1 MKERVADVSQAGTV
15 FRIICNPRLRK
26 AAARCVKTIFYHFF
40 YLQFKAAFLPG
51 RVPVT
56 QADHP
61 LDREIP
67 FKPRWVGVYLDF
79 VSSWV
84 RMTGFLLERF
94 GRKAEAPALD
104 FIETMGQL
112 YVLASEIYRK
122 NLSTT
127 MRPRYYKRPRFLLIH
142 AADPHL
148 MCIPSLHVIVV
159 IRTYTKFR
167 AILRDMGEDAALA
180 SQIAEVRQLALDIT
194 EAILYVKQHSVNCI
208 PAAMYFMTRFDP
220 WLFGAEE
227 AEDFVSA
234 IFTRPLSPEESPA
247 IRAYIVSRYRQF
259 LAEGGNCGDWREP
272 LLKFLREYQ
281 LTGVQ
286 VTDVQEKYGG

>member
-1 MKERVADVSQAGTV
+1 VKERVADVSQAQTV

-26 AAARCVKTIFYHFF
+26 AAARCVRIIFYHFF
-40 YLQFKAAFLPG
+40 YPQFKAAFLPG

-56 QADHP
+56 PVDHP

-67 FKPRWVGVYLDF
+67 FNPRWVGIYLDF

-84 RMTGFLLERF
+84 RMTGFLLGRF
-94 GRKAEAPALD
+94 GRKAAAPALD
-104 FIETMGQL
+104 FIETMGRL
-112 YVLASEIYRK
+112 YTLASDVYRK

-127 MRPRYYKRPRFLLIH
+127 SRPRYYKRPRFLLIH

-148 MCIPSLHVIVV
+148 MCIPSLHVMIV

-167 AILRDMGEDAALA
+167 AMLKELGEEAALTPR
-180 SQIAEVRQLALDIT
+180 IEEVRRRALDIT

-208 PAAMYFMTRFDP
+208 PAAMYVMTRFDP
-220 WLFGAEE
+220 LLFGAEE

-234 IFTRPLSPEESPA
+234 LFTGPFSPEKSAA
-247 IRAYIVSRYRQF
+247 IRAYIISRYRQF
-259 LAEGGNCGDWREP
+259 LAEGKDARDWKEP
-272 LLKFLREYQ
+272 LLKFLAEY
-281 LTGVQ
+281 
-286 VTDVQEKYGG
+286 KYSER

>member
-1 MKERVADVSQAGTV
+1 VTERVADVSQAGTI
-15 FRIICNPRLRK
+15 FRVVCNPRLRK
-26 AAARCVKTIFYHFF
+26 AAARCVRIIFYYFF

-56 QADHP
+56 RVDHP

-67 FKPRWVGVYLDF
+67 FNPRWVGVYLDF

-84 RMTGFLLERF
+84 RMTGFLLDRF
-94 GRKAEAPALD
+94 GRKAAAPVLD
-104 FIETMGQL
+104 FIETMSRL
-112 YVLASEIYRK
+112 YMVASEVYRK

-127 MRPRYYKRPRFLLIH
+127 SRPRYYKRPRFLLIH

-148 MCIPSLHVIVV
+148 MCIPSLHVMIV

-167 AILRDMGEDAALA
+167 AIVKELGAEADLTRQME
-180 SQIAEVRQLALDIT
+180 EVRQLALDIT

-208 PAAMYFMTRFDP
+208 PAAMYVMTHFDP
-220 WLFGAEE
+220 RLFGTEE

-234 IFTRPLSPEESPA
+234 IFTRPLSPEKSA
-247 IRAYIVSRYRQF
+247 GIRAYIILRYRQF
-259 LAEGGNCGDWREP
+259 LAEGGAAKDWKEP
-272 LLKFLREYQ
+272 LLKFLAGYN
-281 LTGVQ
+281 
-286 VTDVQEKYGG
+286 

>member
-1 MKERVADVSQAGTV
+1 VKERVADISLAGTV
-15 FRIICNPRLRK
+15 FRVICSPRLRK
-26 AAARCVKTIFYHFF
+26 AAARCVKRSFYYFF

-51 RVPVT
+51 RIPVT
-56 QADHP
+56 RVDHP

-67 FKPRWVGVYLDF
+67 FNPRWVGVYLDF

-84 RMTGFLLERF
+84 RMTGFLLDRF
-94 GRKAEAPALD
+94 GRKAAAPVRD

-112 YVLASEIYRK
+112 YVLASEVYRK

-127 MRPRYYKRPRFLLIH
+127 SRPRYYKRPRFMLIH

-148 MCIPSLHVIVV
+148 MCIPSLHVMIV

-167 AILRDMGEDAALA
+167 AIVRELGGEESLTR
-180 SQIAEVRQLALDIT
+180 QTKEVRQLALDIT

-208 PAAMYFMTRFDP
+208 PAAMYVMTRFNP
-220 WLFGAEE
+220 RLFGAEE

-234 IFTRPLSPEESPA
+234 LFTRPFSPEKSAA
-247 IRAYIVSRYRQF
+247 IRAYIMLRYRQF
-259 LAEGGNCGDWREP
+259 LAEGSGAKDWKEP
-272 LLKFLREYQ
+272 LLKFLAEYSYSEGGKS
-281 LTGVQ
+281 TA
-286 VTDVQEKYGG
+286 TDCQ